1 MENNNQ
7 VTNNIKVNVENI
19 KGFVSDN
26 FLFIS
31 DFLDEIYE
39 VFTST
44 YYFGEFLLNLFF
56 ILLII
61 IISIILYWDNINT
74 KVSKN
79 SRCKKQLEI
88 IDKSKGV
95 YSVDAKDKNNNLL
108 FQINYVL
115 GAKRNSVECKCKEGD
130 VVNTFRQIPI
140 RDLQSVSENEE
151 SKNKVIDKKCLC
163 DRYYDT
169 GITSTDIIYEG
180 DPGLIRYNDT
190 RDSTFFD
197 NYYNAQY

>member
-1 MENNNQ
+1 MDTTKE
-7 VTNNIKVNVENI
+7 IKANVE
-19 KGFVSDN
+19 KFSKFVNGN

-39 VFTST
+39 IFTSK
-44 YYFGEFLLNLFF
+44 YYIGEFLLNFFF

-61 IISIILYWDNINT
+61 IISIIIYWDNINT

-95 YSVDAKDKNNNLL
+95 YSVNGKDKNDNKL
-108 FQINYVL
+108 FEINYVL

-140 RDLQSVSENEE
+140 RDLQVVSENEE
-151 SKNKVIDKKCLC
+151 AKNKVIDKKCLC

-169 GITSTDIIYEG
+169 GLDNTDVVYEG
-180 DPGLIRYNDT
+180 DPGLIRYMDT

-197 NYYNAQY
+197 SYYNAQY